1 MHFLMSVLVTAC
13 AAKSAAHVRV
23 GGAALLEKLCKES
36 AVELGEYHHTLLTM
50 VSPTLTGTRTLTR
63 TRTRTRTLTLTRALT
78 RTRTL
83 TLTLTRT
90 LNPNPKQ
97 AISMLGAQSEHVLR
111 AGHGALDTLVK
122 SCAKERYP
130 LLVPK
135 MREQVAA
142 VADEHRARCLA
153 AGAPRGAP
161 CLLPGFCLP
170 KGLGPLQT
178 VYLQGLMTGTPDLRE
193 AAAEALG
200 EAIALT
206 SNPNP
211 NPNPDPNPNPNPEPD
226 PNPNPKPSQAIEL
239 TSAEALKPFVIQ
251 ITGPLIRI
259 VGDRF
264 AAPVNAAIPSPSPNP
279 NPNRNPNPN
288 PSPNPNQV
296 KAAILGTLALL
307 IDKGQARRKPAP
319 EPEPEPEPER

>member
-1 MHFLMSVLVTAC
+1 
-13 AAKSAAHVRV
+13 
-23 GGAALLEKLCKES
+23 
-36 AVELGEYHHTLLTM
+36 
-50 VSPTLTGTRTLTR
+50 
-63 TRTRTRTLTLTRALT
+63 
-78 RTRTL
+78 
-83 TLTLTRT
+83 
-90 LNPNPKQ
+90 
-97 AISMLGAQSEHVLR
+97 MLGAQSDHVLR

-200 EAIALT
+200 EAIAL
-206 SNPNP
+206 SFNPPNPAPNPAPNP
-211 NPNPDPNPNPNPEPD
+211 NPYPNPYPNPDPSPDPTPNPKPSPNPFPNPNPEP
-226 PNPNPKPSQAIEL
+226 
-239 TSAEALKPFVIQ
+239 
-251 ITGPLIRI
+251 
-259 VGDRF
+259 
-264 AAPVNAAIPSPSPNP
+264 
-279 NPNRNPNPN
+279 
-288 PSPNPNQV
+288 
-296 KAAILGTLALL
+296 
-307 IDKGQARRKPAP
+307 
-319 EPEPEPEPER
+319 

>member
-1 MHFLMSVLVTAC
+1 M
-13 AAKSAAHVRV
+13 
-23 GGAALLEKLCKES
+23 
-36 AVELGEYHHTLLTM
+36 
-50 VSPTLTGTRTLTR
+50 
-63 TRTRTRTLTLTRALT
+63 
-78 RTRTL
+78 
-83 TLTLTRT
+83 
-90 LNPNPKQ
+90 
-97 AISMLGAQSEHVLR
+97 LR

-206 SNPNP
+206 SNPHPSPNANPKPDPNP
-211 NPNPDPNPNPNPEPD
+211 NPNPDPNPNPNPNPNPD
-226 PNPNPKPSQAIEL
+226 PHPNPTPSPSPLPNPNPNPNPTPSPLPNPNPNPKPKQAIEL

-264 AAPVNAAIPSPSPNP
+264 AAPV
-279 NPNRNPNPN
+279 
-288 PSPNPNQV
+288 

-307 IDKGQARRKPAP
+307 IGKGQARRKPP
-319 EPEPEPEPER
+319 TRTRTRTRTLTRTLTLNLTLPYP

>member
-1 MHFLMSVLVTAC
+1 
-13 AAKSAAHVRV
+13 
-23 GGAALLEKLCKES
+23 
-36 AVELGEYHHTLLTM
+36 
-50 VSPTLTGTRTLTR
+50 
-63 TRTRTRTLTLTRALT
+63 
-78 RTRTL
+78 
-83 TLTLTRT
+83 
-90 LNPNPKQ
+90 
-97 AISMLGAQSEHVLR
+97 VLR

-206 SNPNP
+206 SNLHPSSNANPDPDPNP
-211 NPNPDPNPNPNPEPD
+211 NPNPDPNPNPNPNPNPD
-226 PNPNPKPSQAIEL
+226 PNPNPTPQA
-239 TSAEALKPFVIQ
+239 
-251 ITGPLIRI
+251 
-259 VGDRF
+259 
-264 AAPVNAAIPSPSPNP
+264 
-279 NPNRNPNPN
+279 
-288 PSPNPNQV
+288 
-296 KAAILGTLALL
+296 
-307 IDKGQARRKPAP
+307 
-319 EPEPEPEPER
+319 